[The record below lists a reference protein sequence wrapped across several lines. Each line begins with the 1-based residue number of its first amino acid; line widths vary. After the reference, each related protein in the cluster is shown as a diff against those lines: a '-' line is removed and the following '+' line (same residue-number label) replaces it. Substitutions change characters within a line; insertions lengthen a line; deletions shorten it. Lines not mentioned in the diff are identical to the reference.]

1 MHGIVLAAGGGMR
14 LRPLTDDLP
23 KTLLPVTD
31 DGRSIL
37 ELAVANL
44 AEVGITEIAV
54 VTGHAAQAIDAL
66 APELED
72 RYAVQLEQRYND
84 RYASW
89 NNAYSVWLVRD
100 VIARGALLV
109 NGDTV
114 HPVDVERRL
123 LAARG
128 AAEVLLAI
136 DDDKA
141 LGEEEM
147 KVHLDDG
154 RLTRITKQMDPGEA
168 HGEYIGV
175 TLFEPAAGEPLGDA
189 LKTTFERDPGLYYED
204 GYQELADRGG
214 SVSGVSIGAGVDW
227 VEVDDHADLDR
238 AREVTARAEGRDT
251 GAGSPDAGSRGTGA

>member
-1 MHGIVLAAGGGMR
+1 MQGIVLAAGGGVR
-14 LRPLTDDLP
+14 LRPLTDALP
-23 KTLLPVTD
+23 KTLLAVTA

-54 VTGHAAQAIDAL
+54 VTGHFAAEIDRL
-66 APELED
+66 APDLEARYGVELD
-72 RYAVQLEQRYND
+72 LRFND
-84 RYASW
+84 RFDTW
-89 NNAYSVWLVRD
+89 NNCYSVYLVRD
-100 VIARGALLV
+100 VIAQGAVLV

-128 AAEVLLAI
+128 AAPVLLAV
-136 DDDKA
+136 DDHKT

-154 RLTRITKQMDPGEA
+154 RLTRITKLMDPATA

-175 TLFEPAAGEPLGDA
+175 SLFEAAAGESLADA
-189 LKTTFERDPGLYYED
+189 LKATFERDPGLYYED

-214 SVSGVSIGAGVDW
+214 EIRAVPIGDDVPW
-227 VEVDDHADLDR
+227 VEVDNHDDLAR
-238 AREVTARAEGRDT
+238 ARDLTANRWD
-251 GAGSPDAGSRGTGA
+251 

>member
-1 MHGIVLAAGGGMR
+1 MRGIVLAAGGGVR
-14 LRPLTDDLP
+14 LRPLTDELP

-44 AEVGITEIAV
+44 SEVGIDRIAV
-54 VTGHAAQAIDAL
+54 VTGHAAHAIEAL
-66 APELED
+66 APELEQ
-72 RYAVQLEQRYND
+72 RYGVELELRYND
-84 RYASW
+84 RFDVW

-100 VIARGALLV
+100 VIAEGALLV

-123 LAARG
+123 LDARG
-128 AAEVLLAI
+128 QAPVLIAV
-136 DDDKA
+136 DDDKT

-154 RLTRITKQMDPGEA
+154 RLTRITKLMDPATA

-175 TLFEPAAGEPLGDA
+175 TLFEAAAAEPLAAA
-189 LKTTFERDPGLYYED
+189 LQATFERDPGLYYED
-204 GYQELADRGG
+204 GYQEHADRGG
-214 SVSGVSIGAGVDW
+214 EVRAVPIGAAVAW
-227 VEVDDHADLDR
+227 VEVDDHADLAR
-238 AREVTARAEGRDT
+238 ARQVTAG
-251 GAGSPDAGSRGTGA
+251 G